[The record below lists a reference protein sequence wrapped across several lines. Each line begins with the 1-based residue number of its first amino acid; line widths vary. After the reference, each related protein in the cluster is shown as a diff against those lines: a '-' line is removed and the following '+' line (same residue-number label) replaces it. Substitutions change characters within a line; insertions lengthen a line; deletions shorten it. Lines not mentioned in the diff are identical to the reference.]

1 VSRDH
6 RPVVPASAAAP
17 AGKRRGGRR
26 GSPVLL
32 AGLGGFA
39 LGAAT
44 VLFLVWA
51 YVPAGAPAPA
61 AESSAP
67 PAPPPSRSPAPLA
80 SIPGGDA
87 TPEPGA
93 APAPGAPAGEAAPQA
108 SAPAAP
114 AAPPGVP
121 RLMGGDDV
129 DELRRRHLLMPV
141 QGVRPE
147 QLHDTFGD
155 ARTGH
160 RHEALDIMAPR
171 NSAVLAVEDGSV
183 AKLFVS
189 RQGGNT
195 IYQFDPTSTYA
206 YYYAHLERYAD
217 DLREGMPLRRGE
229 VIGYVGTS
237 GNAPPEAP
245 HLHFSILRL
254 NPDKHWWQ
262 GAAINP
268 YPVLAQPPP

>member
-1 VSRDH
+1 MSRT
-6 RPVVPASAAAP
+6 RALAGAP
-17 AGKRRGGRR
+17 SGQRRGG
-26 GSPVLL
+26 PVLL

-51 YVPAGAPAPA
+51 YLPAGAPV
-61 AESSAP
+61 
-67 PAPPPSRSPAPLA
+67 
-80 SIPGGDA
+80 
-87 TPEPGA
+87 
-93 APAPGAPAGEAAPQA
+93 
-108 SAPAAP
+108 APAAP
-114 AAPPGVP
+114 EAGAGSPSASPSPSTAPPPPAVGSEP
-121 RLMGGDDV
+121 RGRAATPPLPGSPAATAPPAVEGAPLPPALPGSAPGSGDV
-129 DELRRRHLLMPV
+129 DDLRRRRLLMPV

-147 QLHDTFGD
+147 QLQDTFGD
-155 ARTGH
+155 ARSGH
-160 RHEALDIMAPR
+160 LHEALDIMAPR

-217 DLREGMPLRRGE
+217 GLREGMPLRRGE

-245 HLHFSILRL
+245 HLHFSIFRL
-254 NPDKHWWQ
+254 NSDKHWWQ
-262 GAAINP
+262 GTAIDP
-268 YPVLAQPPP
+268 YPVLALPPPP